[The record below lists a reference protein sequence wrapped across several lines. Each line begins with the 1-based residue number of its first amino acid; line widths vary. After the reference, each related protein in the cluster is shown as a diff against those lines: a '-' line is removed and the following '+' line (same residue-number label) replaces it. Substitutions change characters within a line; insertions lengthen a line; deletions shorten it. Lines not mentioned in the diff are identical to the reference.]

1 MGRLAGVAGFAV
13 VMVLLSSAGN
23 ARADVVVRVDKSSQR
38 MSVIV
43 NGEHRY
49 TWAVSTGIY
58 GTPSGTFRP
67 QSLARY
73 HRSTLYNN
81 APMPYSIFYD
91 GNFAIHG
98 TTHVSQLG
106 GPASRGCIRLHP
118 SKRRR
123 PVLAGAATGPG
134 QHQNFDP
141 LGRIRLKWNP
151 REQRTRSAPSLACGG
166 GWGGVSMRAIEAPQR
181 GAKSATRSCTPLMS
195 PSNMA
200 KFSRLTATKTP
211 TPRVGASTT

>member
-1 MGRLAGVAGFAV
+1 MGRLAGVAGLAV
-13 VMVLLSSAGN
+13 LVLLLSWPDH
-23 ARADVVVRVDKSSQR
+23 ARADVMVRIDKSSQR

-49 TWAVSTGIY
+49 TWPVSTGIY
-58 GTPSGTFRP
+58 GTPSGNFRP

-81 APMPYSIFYD
+81 APMPYSIYD

-118 SKRRR
+118 SH
-123 PVLAGAATGPG
+123 AAILFSLVQTEG
-134 QHQNFDP
+134 
-141 LGRIRLKWNP
+141 LGNTRISIR
-151 REQRTRSAPSLACGG
+151 
-166 GWGGVSMRAIEAPQR
+166 
-181 GAKSATRSCTPLMS
+181 
-195 PSNMA
+195 
-200 KFSRLTATKTP
+200 
-211 TPRVGASTT
+211 

>member
-1 MGRLAGVAGFAV
+1 MGRLAVGLAIAMSMLSFAG
-13 VMVLLSSAGN
+13 G
-23 ARADVVVRVDKSSQR
+23 ARAEVVVRIDKSSQR

-49 TWAVSTGIY
+49 TWPVSTGVY

-67 QSLARY
+67 QSFDRN

-106 GPASRGCIRLHP
+106 GVASRGCVRLHP
-118 SKRRR
+118 SNAAILFSLVQKEG
-123 PVLAGAATGPG
+123 AGNT
-134 QHQNFDP
+134 
-141 LGRIRLKWNP
+141 RISI
-151 REQRTRSAPSLACGG
+151 Q
-166 GWGGVSMRAIEAPQR
+166 
-181 GAKSATRSCTPLMS
+181 
-195 PSNMA
+195 
-200 KFSRLTATKTP
+200 
-211 TPRVGASTT
+211 